1 MPGDTTVHVQKC
13 IDRLQAGDEAAQG
26 ELFQHAEER
35 LRRLTHRMLGNFER
49 VHTFEETADVQQN
62 ASLRLLRTLKAV
74 PINSAK
80 DFFRLAAT
88 QIRRELIDLSRHY
101 YGPGGAGR
109 RQVGGEPDMQLDG
122 SGMTW
127 NGERIAVWTE
137 FHTAVENLPESEREV
152 VDLLWYQ
159 GLEQSN
165 AASILGVSVPTIK
178 RRWMRA
184 RQQLQANWPG
194 RMPRL

>member
-26 ELFQHAEER
+26 ELFKHAEER
-35 LRRLTHRMLGNFER
+35 LRRLTHRMLGNYER
-49 VHTFEETADVQQN
+49 VHAFEQTADVQQN

-109 RQVGGEPDMQLDG
+109 REVSSEPDMQLDG

-127 NGERIAVWTE
+127 NAEKIADWTE
-137 FHTAVENLPESEREV
+137 FHSAVENLPESEREV

-165 AASILGVSVPTIK
+165 AASLLGVSVPTIK

-184 RQQLQANWPG
+184 RLQLQANWPG
-194 RMPRL
+194 QMPRL